1 MGDGEVEPG
10 EKQCPAGLV
19 GIEPL
24 GFAEVL
30 EVLVIC
36 NYSEWVVSSLQPV
49 PPLFQS
55 QLDGEQLSIPDVI
68 ILLCWGQ
75 FPRVISTLDKEIRI

>member
-30 EVLVIC
+30 VIC
-36 NYSEWVVSSLQPV
+36 NDSEWVVSSLQPV

-55 QLDGEQLSIPDVI
+55 QLDGEQLSIPNVI
-68 ILLCWGQ
+68 ILLRWGQ
-75 FPRVISTLDKEIRI
+75 FPRVISVLDKEIRI